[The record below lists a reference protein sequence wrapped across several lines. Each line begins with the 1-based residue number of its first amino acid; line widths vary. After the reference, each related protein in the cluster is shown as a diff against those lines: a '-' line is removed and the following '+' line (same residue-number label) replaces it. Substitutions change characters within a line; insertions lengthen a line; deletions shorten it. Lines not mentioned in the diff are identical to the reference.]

1 MLTPTGRKGR
11 HARLPIPEAMIPD
24 PDAQAA
30 GEELPDDGEQAA
42 GRRKKSWR
50 QLMLV
55 VVAAIV
61 LMLLIKAFIVQV
73 YRIPSASMEDT
84 LLTGDRVLVNKLVY
98 HVRGIARGDIV
109 VFSGQGSWG
118 TTTGAPDPAP
128 PGNPLLRVAYDV
140 LADVGVYSTQTYYI
154 KRVIGLPGD
163 HVVCCVNGKVTVNG
177 VPLDETSYLFPGA
190 SPSVQSFDVIVP
202 RGRLWV
208 MGDNRAISDDS
219 RGHMSAG
226 SPAMGTVPE
235 NEVAGRAFLI
245 IWPPSQIGDLPI
257 PVTFRQAAL
266 HAGAAA
272 APVLP
277 VAGTAVFLGIPVL
290 TLRMRRVRAGRRARP
305 GGIIVPPRVRGNRFR
320 RHVPPPR
327 PAAYLGKYLRSA
339 AGARWSRGPG
349 GPGAGDGVR
358 RDGPGRPPGPAGC
371 GRRAARRRSRHC
383 PRW

>member
-1 MLTPTGRKGR
+1 MLTPTGRGGR
-11 HARLPIPEAMIPD
+11 HARTPIPDATIPD
-24 PDAQAA
+24 PVATIPDRHLTIPDRYLTVPDRHLTVPDLDARAA
-30 GEELPDDGEQAA
+30 GEELPADGERPA

-55 VVAAIV
+55 VVTAIV
-61 LMLLIKAFIVQV
+61 LMLLIKAFIVQM

-84 LLTGDRVLVNKLVY
+84 LLTGDRVLVNKLIY

-128 PGNPLLRVAYDV
+128 PGNPLVRAIYDV

-190 SPSVQSFDVIVP
+190 SPSMQSFHVIVP
-202 RGRLWV
+202 PGRLWV
-208 MGDNRAISDDS
+208 MGDNRSISDDS

-226 SPAMGTVPE
+226 FPAMGTVPE

-245 IWPPSQIGDLPI
+245 IWPPSQLGDLPI
-257 PVTFRQAAL
+257 PATFQQAAL
-266 HAGAAA
+266 HAGTSG
-272 APVLP
+272 APVLQMAGAA
-277 VAGTAVFLGIPVL
+277 VAAVPATV
-290 TLRMRRVRAGRRARP
+290 
-305 GGIIVPPRVRGNRFR
+305 
-320 RHVPPPR
+320 
-327 PAAYLGKYLRSA
+327 PAAGHLEH
-339 AGARWSRGPG
+339 RGSG
-349 GPGAGDGVR
+349 GPGMQRGLLERG
-358 RDGPGRPPGPAGC
+358 RDRQVTEL
-371 GRRAARRRSRHC
+371 
-383 PRW
+383 

>member
-1 MLTPTGRKGR
+1 
-11 HARLPIPEAMIPD
+11 MIPD
-24 PDAQAA
+24 ATIGGATIRGATAPDRDMQPA
-30 GEELPDDGEQAA
+30 GEELPADGEQPA

-61 LMLLIKAFIVQV
+61 VMLLIKAFVVQM

-84 LLTGDRVLVNKLVY
+84 LLTGDRVLVNKIVY

-118 TTTGAPDPAP
+118 STTGAPDPAP
-128 PGNPLLRVAYDV
+128 PGNPLVRAMYDV

-190 SPSVQSFDVIVP
+190 SPSVQRFRAVVP
-202 RGRLWV
+202 SGRLWV

-219 RGHMSAG
+219 RGHRSAG
-226 SPAMGTVPE
+226 SPGIGTVPE

-245 IWPPSQIGDLPI
+245 VWPPSQLGDLPI
-257 PVTFRQAAL
+257 PATFQQAAL
-266 HAGAAA
+266 HAGASG
-272 APVLP
+272 APVLQ
-277 VAGTAVFLGIPVL
+277 VAGAAVGAVPATVPAAGAAVLAGIPVL
-290 TLRMRRVRAGRRARP
+290 AWRTRRVRAGRRERQP
-305 GGIIVPPRVRGNRFR
+305 GCAGTR
-320 RHVPPPR
+320 R
-327 PAAYLGKYLRSA
+327 
-339 AGARWSRGPG
+339 
-349 GPGAGDGVR
+349 
-358 RDGPGRPPGPAGC
+358 
-371 GRRAARRRSRHC
+371 
-383 PRW
+383 